1 MLKLSGALLLM
12 LSASSVGFLAAWK
25 YAERPRQIRRLR
37 QALALLETDISY
49 GFRPLDEACTLIAR
63 REREPLVGFFAG
75 CAHYLQTLDGAST
88 FQCWKRAVEETW
100 PKTAMKDPEQ
110 EILLDLGK
118 TLGGSDRADQRHHL
132 MLAMSNLRVEE
143 NEAREEQARYEKM
156 CKSLGVLS
164 GLLLVILMY

>member
-1 MLKLSGALLLM
+1 MLKLMGAVLLLM
-12 LSASSVGFLAAWK
+12 SASAAGYLAAWK

-37 QALALLETDISY
+37 LALSLLETDISY
-49 GFRPLDEACTLIAR
+49 GFRPLDEACRLIAR
-63 REREPLVGFFAG
+63 RESEPVASLFNR
-75 CAHYLQTLDGAST
+75 CADNLQQLDGAST
-88 FQCWKRAVEETW
+88 FQCWQQAVEEIW
-100 PKTAMKDPEQ
+100 PQTAMKQPEK

-118 TLGGSDRADQRHHL
+118 TLGASDRADQQHHL

-143 NEAREEQARYEKM
+143 NEAREEQSRYEKM